1 MDYVV
6 DDVSGASMDYDLEDA
21 LEETSECLRRL
32 QPVAAPADS
41 LPPSPAPRRYTF
53 RCGFSHSSPVSL
65 PGGEDSG
72 AVVRRDWESGAWWL
86 FRGFPSRH
94 RLDLARSAFNGGRL
108 CSGGGAPALSRFFRR
123 QFAVVVDKC
132 PRSRFGG
139 VDFESQA
146 SSQTVVVILCWQLSL
161 QVGVVLLVA
170 RRCLCQACEIG
181 LSSSSWLNQKW
192 RRPWTTV
199 PVRASVASTSADR
212 VWFRGFFALW
222 CACEFQEGGVEVAV
236 LRCLVS
242 GASTGSGSSVPPFR
256 YGPIV
261 VYSEFQALVGICAVA
276 GGRTFVLFVRLF
288 VFYGLFVCIF
298 RYSLSLRSLSVLAS
312 SSHKSSGRSY
322 TAVTGKSSKKSSFT
336 FSLHSG

>member
-1 MDYVV
+1 MDY
-6 DDVSGASMDYDLEDA
+6 
-21 LEETSECLRRL
+21 
-32 QPVAAPADS
+32 
-41 LPPSPAPRRYTF
+41 PRRYTF

-139 VDFESQA
+139 SRVDFESQA

-170 RRCLCQACEIG
+170 RRAELFFLAKSEVAVWLSG
-181 LSSSSWLNQKW
+181 LFELLFADKGQTLVLRVSRSCG
-192 RRPWTTV
+192 RPWTTV

-212 VWFRGFFALW
+212 VWFRGFFALLVVVAGYQPVVYPNKSGLCSKLGCW
-222 CACEFQEGGVEVAV
+222 WFQWGSLGFLEFSGACEFQEGGVEVAV

-276 GGRTFVLFVRLF
+276 GGRTFVASAWGSQLYRL
-288 VFYGLFVCIF
+288 VTHL
-298 RYSLSLRSLSVLAS
+298 LSCSDDDDDDIYCS
-312 SSHKSSGRSY
+312 
-322 TAVTGKSSKKSSFT
+322 
-336 FSLHSG
+336 